1 MSNHKPYN
9 SYAQYYK
16 EEAPPQPAWAPPVP
30 TAQPPRTGWADPRLS
45 QQYEQQPQLVLAPGA
60 FSYNPNQ
67 YGPMPGAS
75 PAQSQAPQYTWGAK
89 YQQQAQQHQQH
100 EPTPPLPPRPS
111 SAVSRIDTPVPLY
124 HSPTPAQ
131 WQGRPS
137 DIQHTSLH
145 PHTPGETWG
154 PHNSQYNSQS
164 NDTPPPPP
172 PRPAAYASNWP
183 HEHYASKPPSQQ
195 YEPATNLNWN
205 QALAGQHH
213 VAPKIPNPAPGY
225 NNSGPQNQALVS
237 PIDPI
242 INSWTPSADTASQ
255 EPLSHTPR
263 YNHYHTAQTPLQGDP
278 NFTGNFPIQTAS
290 AFAGPTSD
298 WEHFAPEP
306 YAVSP
311 EIAHSTPA
319 DLTPQFDMA
328 EAISAHGARQS
339 LAHRASEVRNKQHE
353 QHDDGRA
360 MARPQSFSSNGSE
373 AGLRRTG
380 TIDSVIHAWNGS
392 IRPQEETLRKASLST
407 SRSMHSAR
415 PSIDPGQK
423 EARFQEHH
431 AQTEAPQDFASDPYG
446 DLEPQFR
453 ASLARFVSMLRKEAV
468 AESDEDKFKVFDT
481 FLQKERRLRAVLYD
495 IDVTPARADLG
506 VPDRS
511 RPPENAT
518 SNFQTTMEAAGAS
531 DKAVPVLEASEQQ
544 EPPQAV
550 AAPAPTAVVKSE
562 DSSKSKEDS
571 FVMVDRE
578 QGDDAATYS
587 PGGRPLIP
595 RLITVKTNTTGVA
608 EPIGNPQMSSSPG
621 PLAQSPSD
629 NAPEVVGE
637 DYASTV
643 PESPALA
650 APIILKPKHPEGS
663 PRLGLAA
670 TSNGPLS
677 MPVKFEPTR
686 PVYTPFRYAEGH
698 VAQSDNLDVQHP
710 LDQDYLSKRNTYDAS
725 RLMHDVP
732 SSLLSAANLASPTS
746 TKKIQEET
754 FLGLIRSHSTVRPKQ
769 KFMSFPESIR
779 PGTTPPSVQ
788 IRSDP
793 IEDAVKGLR
802 YSLPPALPEKLHTD
816 KALHIRQRMDVFVD
830 DFAFI
835 RETVVPWDRDNREIR
850 KKLDEER
857 HKRQE
862 ESEIRL
868 DELFNDN
875 EIAYAELKGME
886 ADFKLAE
893 AERRY
898 EEDKQE
904 LESFS
909 KGVFEVVAARLQQQV
924 DALNK
929 EYVLAIDLLD
939 LESDS
944 AGRML
949 TGSGGRSAMSEAM
962 DIVLQLFQKL
972 NIRYH
977 KLAEAR
983 FERERRRKRL
993 ELTVLYTNGDSE
1005 GTKSLEKDFTTAEKL
1020 QVLHEARNKDRRAN
1034 QLMESFERATVRGLG
1049 DNQAF
1054 LDELSVKV
1062 RKLNDVLPV
1071 HGAWRQSATDSVYG
1085 QNGARNALTSAR
1097 GFVDFV
1103 LADSRAL
1110 LMTSNAADK
1119 ALNDADYAVSMAEA
1133 NAANADE
1140 VTNRKLEADFV
1151 KEEEKLIEKMSM
1163 RMDSIT
1169 KTPVD
1174 CANLIQ
1180 EIISRIGDDGEH
1192 ADRMQ
1197 KALEQAKMRNTRK
1210 QT

>member
-1 MSNHKPYN
+1 
-9 SYAQYYK
+9 
-16 EEAPPQPAWAPPVP
+16 
-30 TAQPPRTGWADPRLS
+30 
-45 QQYEQQPQLVLAPGA
+45 
-60 FSYNPNQ
+60 
-67 YGPMPGAS
+67 
-75 PAQSQAPQYTWGAK
+75 
-89 YQQQAQQHQQH
+89 
-100 EPTPPLPPRPS
+100 
-111 SAVSRIDTPVPLY
+111 
-124 HSPTPAQ
+124 
-131 WQGRPS
+131 
-137 DIQHTSLH
+137 
-145 PHTPGETWG
+145 
-154 PHNSQYNSQS
+154 
-164 NDTPPPPP
+164 
-172 PRPAAYASNWP
+172 
-183 HEHYASKPPSQQ
+183 
-195 YEPATNLNWN
+195 
-205 QALAGQHH
+205 
-213 VAPKIPNPAPGY
+213 
-225 NNSGPQNQALVS
+225 VS

-255 EPLSHTPR
+255 EPISHTTT
-263 YNHYHTAQTPLQGDP
+263 YDHYHPVQTPLQGDP
-278 NFTGNFPIQTAS
+278 NFTSNFPIQTAS
-290 AFAGPTSD
+290 ALAGPTSD

-306 YAVSP
+306 YPVSP

-319 DLTPQFDMA
+319 HLNPQFEIA
-328 EAISAHGARQS
+328 EAIPAHGAKQS
-339 LAHRASEVRNKQHE
+339 LAHRPSEVRTKQHE
-353 QHDDGRA
+353 PHDDGRA
-360 MARPQSFSSNGSE
+360 VARRKSFSSNGSE
-373 AGLRRTG
+373 SGLQRTG
-380 TIDSVIHAWNGS
+380 TIDSAIHAWNAPLKTHKES
-392 IRPQEETLRKASLST
+392 LRKASLST
-407 SRSMHSAR
+407 SPSTQSAR
-415 PSIDPGQK
+415 PSINNGQN
-423 EARFQEHH
+423 AVHLQELR
-431 AQTEAPQDFASDPYG
+431 AQTQTPQGLASDPYG

-453 ASLARFVSMLRKEAV
+453 ASLIRFVGMLRKETT
-468 AESDEDKFKVFDT
+468 AESDEDKFKVFDN

-495 IDVTPARADLG
+495 IDLTPVRANLD
-506 VPDRS
+506 VRDSP

-518 SNFQTTMEAAGAS
+518 SNFRTTIEAADVS
-531 DKAVPVLEASEQQ
+531 EKAVPILEAREQQ
-544 EPPQAV
+544 EQPKKV
-550 AAPAPTAVVKSE
+550 AIPAQTAVVKLDESP
-562 DSSKSKEDS
+562 KSKEDS

-578 QGDDAATYS
+578 HGEDAATYS

-595 RLITVKTNTTGVA
+595 RLITVKTISAEAV
-608 EPIGNPQMSSSPG
+608 EPIAKSEMPSSPG

-629 NAPEVVGE
+629 NAPQVVGE

-650 APIILKPKHPEGS
+650 APIILKPKNPEGS
-663 PRLGLAA
+663 PHLGLAA

-698 VAQSDNLDVQHP
+698 AAQSDSLDVQYP
-710 LDQDYLSKRNTYDAS
+710 VDQDYLSKRNTYDAS

-732 SSLLSAANLASPTS
+732 SSLLGATNLVLSTS

-769 KFMSFPESIR
+769 KLMNFPESIR
-779 PGTTPPSVQ
+779 PSTTPPSAQ

-793 IEDAVKGLR
+793 IEEAVKGLR
-802 YSLPPALPEKLHTD
+802 HSLPPAMPEKLQTD
-816 KALHIRQRMDVFVD
+816 KALRIRQRMDVFVD
-830 DFAFI
+830 DFTFI
-835 RETVVPWDRDNREIR
+835 RETVIPWDRDNREIR

-909 KGVFEVVAARLQQQV
+909 KGVFEVVVARLQQQV

-929 EYVLAIDLLD
+929 EYVLAVDLLD

-944 AGRML
+944 AARML
-949 TGSGGRSAMSEAM
+949 TSNGGRSAMSDAM

-1020 QVLHEARNKDRRAN
+1020 QVLHEARDKDRRAN
-1034 QLMESFERATVRGLG
+1034 QLMDSFERATVRGLG

-1054 LDELSVKV
+1054 LDELSAKI
-1062 RKLNDVLPV
+1062 RKLSDVLPA
-1071 HGAWRQSATDSVYG
+1071 HGAWRQSAADSVYG
-1085 QNGARNALTSAR
+1085 QNGARNALASAR

-1110 LMTSNAADK
+1110 LTTSNAADK
-1119 ALNDADYAVSMAEA
+1119 ILNDADYAVSVAKA
-1133 NAANADE
+1133 KAANADE
-1140 VTNRKLEADFV
+1140 VTNRKLKADFL
-1151 KEEEKLIEKMSM
+1151 KEEEKLIEEMSM
-1163 RMDSIT
+1163 HMDSIT
-1169 KTPVD
+1169 KTPLD
-1174 CANLIQ
+1174 SGNLIQ

-1210 QT
+1210 ET